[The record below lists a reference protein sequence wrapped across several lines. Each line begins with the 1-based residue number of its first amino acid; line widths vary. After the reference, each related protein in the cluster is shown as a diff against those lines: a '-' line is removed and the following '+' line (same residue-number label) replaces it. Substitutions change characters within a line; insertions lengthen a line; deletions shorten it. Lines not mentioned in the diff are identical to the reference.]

1 MEDVKSGQFQH
12 HILYLEVFCEI
23 SETVRM
29 WLYMSNIQG
38 HQEGEYFR
46 SHISYKNK
54 WSEIFDP
61 VLTPPSSRY
70 DLVYLYSCAGK
81 GKASGSGIFQQIYK
95 YINRIAVFSHLSET
109 VSWSRYTYK
118 KPPESEGIKLSDS
131 SYFVVSVAMC
141 LKVNNQAYNL
151 IDRKFW
157 TFHYYH

>member
-70 DLVYLYSCAGK
+70 DLMHHDNMAGNGESCRR
-81 GKASGSGIFQQIYK
+81 QI
-95 YINRIAVFSHLSET
+95 I
-109 VSWSRYTYK
+109 
-118 KPPESEGIKLSDS
+118 
-131 SYFVVSVAMC
+131 
-141 LKVNNQAYNL
+141 
-151 IDRKFW
+151 
-157 TFHYYH
+157 

>member
-1 MEDVKSGQFQH
+1 MEDVKSEQFQH

-95 YINRIAVFSHLSET
+95 YINRIAVFSHLLET
-109 VSWSRYTYK
+109 
-118 KPPESEGIKLSDS
+118 S
-131 SYFVVSVAMC
+131 SYYEVFQKESPRDPRTR
-141 LKVNNQAYNL
+141 LK
-151 IDRKFW
+151 
-157 TFHYYH
+157 

>member
-54 WSEIFDP
+54 WSEIFAQ
-61 VLTPPSSRY
+61 VHITITSQY
-70 DLVYLYSCAGK
+70 DLIHRDYNAGK
-81 GKASGSGIFQQIYK
+81 
-95 YINRIAVFSHLSET
+95 ET
-109 VSWSRYTYK
+109 AT
-118 KPPESEGIKLSDS
+118 G
-131 SYFVVSVAMC
+131 F
-141 LKVNNQAYNL
+141 
-151 IDRKFW
+151 
-157 TFHYYH
+157 